1 MRNFVRVNHFN
12 SGPVILGVSQIAS
25 IEPTPE
31 RNNRRCII
39 SMSNGCC
46 VETVET
52 VAEILELIDGATE
65 QPSATVP
72 PAPKTFAVEKKP
84 KRAA

>member
-39 SMSNGCC
+39 SLSNGCC
-46 VETVET
+46 VETSESIEAVLEMIDAATEPAT
-52 VAEILELIDGATE
+52 VAPPA
-65 QPSATVP
+65 QPSKPTV
-72 PAPKTFAVEKKP
+72 KLRK
-84 KRAA
+84 AAG

>member
-25 IEPTPE
+25 IEPTTE

-39 SMSNGCC
+39 SLSNGCC
-46 VETVET
+46 VETSESIET
-52 VAEILELIDGATE
+52 VMEMIDAAT
-65 QPSATVP
+65 AP
-72 PAPKTFAVEKKP
+72 PAPAKLRKAG
-84 KRAA
+84 